1 MKEGKSGFFW
11 TSYSDLMTSLF
22 FVMLALYVLTY
33 VKLRADQEQYRI
45 DAQRF
50 KQLQNLQNS
59 IESIDKRYFVY
70 DSTHRKHVL
79 NIEVKFN
86 TKSFNI
92 NDVAADKQNDLK
104 TAGKSIRD
112 FVGKDTK
119 LEYLII
125 IEGQASKYGD
135 EMDNYELSYKRALS
149 LLDFWRNNGI
159 NLREIPNCELLLSG
173 SGIYGVPRRTS
184 DERANQ
190 RFLIHI
196 IPKIGSI

>member
-1 MKEGKSGFFW
+1 MKEGKSNFFW

-33 VKLRADQEQYRI
+33 VKLRADQEQYRV

-59 IESIDKRYFVY
+59 IESIDKRYFAY
-70 DSTHRKHVL
+70 DSVYKKHVL

-92 NDVAADKQNDLK
+92 ADVALDKQGQLT
-104 TAGKSIRD
+104 TAGQSIQN
-112 FVGKDTK
+112 FVGKDAK
-119 LEYLII
+119 LKYLII

-135 EMDNYELSYKRALS
+135 ETGNYELSYKRALS
-149 LLDFWRNNGI
+149 LLDFWQNKGI
-159 NLREIPNCELLLSG
+159 NLRQMPNCELLLSG
-173 SGIYGVPRRTS
+173 SGVYGWPRRT
-184 DERANQ
+184 DNERANQ